1 MRRGL
6 VAWALLVG
14 TVRLGTLV
22 LGTTAVAAAAGAAP
36 APSPD
41 GPRERPGVAPETPW
55 ACPAGHPIKG
65 YLTDES
71 GRIYH
76 RPGTRFYEEASPER
90 CYATEEEARRDGSR
104 RAPDD

>member
-1 MRRGL
+1 MRRGF
-6 VAWALLVG
+6 VAWAL
-14 TVRLGTLV
+14 RLGTLV
-22 LGTTAVAAAAGAAP
+22 LGIAAVAAAAGPAP
-36 APSPD
+36 APSPG

-71 GRIYH
+71 GRVYH